1 MRSGRPPKAHIMA
14 AGLGTRLA
22 PLTDR
27 TAKPMAP
34 IVNRPVMEH
43 ILRLLARH
51 GTTEVCVNLHYY
63 ADDIRGYFG
72 DGCEF
77 GLQAHYS
84 FEEKLLGTAG
94 GTGGFRQLLAGDT
107 FVVVSGDALTDID
120 ISAFVAAHRR
130 HGAVATIAVKEVDDP
145 SRYGV
150 VVHDDEGRVVGFQEK
165 PSRAEARSHL
175 CNCGIYAFEPA
186 IFELIPPGA
195 FVDYAK
201 DVFPALLAADR
212 PFYVWPLETYWNDVG
227 SLREYRRGNFDALA
241 GRVAVS
247 LPGRELHLGVWV
259 GEGTEVADDVEIV
272 PPVLIGDGCRVASQA
287 RLVGPLVIGDGCTI
301 GHGAVLEGVIHWD
314 GTATGRGASLAG
326 GIVGRAVTIGDHAIV
341 HRGAVIGDG
350 CAIAEQAVVKADARL
365 APQSA
370 VAATDGAAPD
380 RAPNPCREPA
390 PRQAGRGRRRSVPA
404 EALRGL
410 RRRRPLAV
418 RRLRRRSRAHAGRA
432 LCALRR
438 AACAA
443 ARRVPRVPRPRPGVR
458 VGPGGLPVPGA
469 GAGARDGLQ
478 VPLAALAH
486 GRDGRP
492 GRRALRAGRGRPGRG
507 GRRRPGHLRAGASRS
522 RSRAW
527 VRSGGA
533 AGASPGERRRPALCA
548 PARAHAARPAAER
561 PGRGG
566 ARRQRQR
573 RVHDRRE
580 NGR

>member
-1 MRSGRPPKAHIMA
+1 MRGGPPKAHIMA

-51 GTTEVCVNLHYY
+51 GVTEVCINLHHY

-72 DGCEF
+72 DGRDF

-94 GTGGFRQLLAGDT
+94 GTGGFRELLGADT

-120 ISAFVAAHRR
+120 VSAFVAAHRE

-145 SRYGV
+145 SHYGV

-165 PSRAEARSHL
+165 PSRAEARSRL

-186 IFELIPPGA
+186 IFDLMPPGA
-195 FVDYAK
+195 SVDYAK

-241 GRVAVS
+241 GRVAVTV
-247 LPGRELHLGVWV
+247 PGRELRLGVWV
-259 GEGTEVADDVEIV
+259 GEGSEVAASVEIV
-272 PPVLIGDGCRVASQA
+272 PPVLIGEGCRIASEA

-350 CAIAEQAVVKADARL
+350 CAIAERAVVKADARL
-365 APQSA
+365 GPQTA
-370 VAATDGAAPD
+370 V
-380 RAPNPCREPA
+380 
-390 PRQAGRGRRRSVPA
+390 S
-404 EALRGL
+404 
-410 RRRRPLAV
+410 
-418 RRLRRRSRAHAGRA
+418 
-432 LCALRR
+432 
-438 AACAA
+438 
-443 ARRVPRVPRPRPGVR
+443 
-458 VGPGGLPVPGA
+458 
-469 GAGARDGLQ
+469 
-478 VPLAALAH
+478 
-486 GRDGRP
+486 
-492 GRRALRAGRGRPGRG
+492 
-507 GRRRPGHLRAGASRS
+507 
-522 RSRAW
+522 
-527 VRSGGA
+527 A
-533 AGASPGERRRPALCA
+533 AGT
-548 PARAHAARPAAER
+548 
-561 PGRGG
+561 G
-566 ARRQRQR
+566 A
-573 RVHDRRE
+573 DPLL
-580 NGR
+580 